1 MVTLKLFVSYKKV
14 NVDKETDDLI
24 KECIDDY
31 KKHNPQFEKIPIS
44 RNKIIYEV
52 CKYYLRQKW

>member
-1 MVTLKLFVSYKKV
+1 MSYKKV
-14 NVDKETDDLI
+14 NVDIQTDDLI
-24 KECIDDY
+24 KDCINDY
-31 KKHNPQFEKIPIS
+31 KRHNPQFEKIPIS